1 VVGIVGVLSIRVSFR
16 LREMGIRIALGSTPG
31 EVSRLV
37 LVRGMRP
44 VLIGLALGLVAA
56 VPMTRLLANQV
67 YGVGPLDPVSFLLP
81 CLGLLAAGLVACRA
95 PSRKAA
101 HADPVSLL
109 RSE

>member
-1 VVGIVGVLSIRVSFR
+1 VGIVSVRSIRMAFR
-16 LREMGIRIALGSTPG
+16 LREMGIRMALSSTPE

-44 VLIGLALGLVAA
+44 VLVGLGLGLAIAVAE
-56 VPMTRLLANQV
+56 TRLLANQV
-67 YGVGPLDPVSFLLP
+67 YGVSALDPASFLLP
-81 CLGLLAAGLVACRA
+81 CLGLLLVGLLSCQA

-101 HADPVSLL
+101 QADPVSLL